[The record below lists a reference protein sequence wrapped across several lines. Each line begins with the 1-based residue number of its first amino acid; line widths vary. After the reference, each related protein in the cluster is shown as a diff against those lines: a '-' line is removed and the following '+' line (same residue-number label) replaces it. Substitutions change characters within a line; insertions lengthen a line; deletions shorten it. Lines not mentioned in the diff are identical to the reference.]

1 MSTILSTQ
9 ERETIIENLSNDP
22 FYILPE
28 YVTPNNLKLTKK
40 EKEKISNSLKKRAKE
55 KRQES
60 RDSVNNRFHFY
71 DVIKKIENI
80 NIGEKVNE
88 YVEAHYKLETDDDLS
103 REERLNRLSEYF
115 NVTSEKKRVLTNS
128 LKESFY
134 NILEY
139 CLNEIEPILKTQTV
153 YKNTAFEISKNN
165 YGLFLEVVDKMD
177 EIFFFSFKDNII
189 TFDFWNECVNEAIDN
204 YFNYP
209 HTSKPHHEDE
219 PAPEVLQN
227 LKNNFDDRPIEDVY
241 DYFKTNLVDKKRLS
255 EDDLMKYLKQAFDEQ
270 EPPKKKL
277 KMKYNTKQ
285 EITRVFYNYYKIE
298 KLYGQQ
304 QKYVDLLRLY
314 FESFENTTTNN
325 FNK

>member
-80 NIGEKVNE
+80 NIEEKVNE

-103 REERLNRLSEYF
+103 REEILNRLSEYF
-115 NVTSEKKRVLTNS
+115 NVTGEKQRVLTNS
-128 LKESFY
+128 VKESFY

-139 CLNEIEPILKTQTV
+139 CLIEIEPIIKTQKVFKNSV
-153 YKNTAFEISKNN
+153 YEISKKHHI
-165 YGLFLEVVDKMD
+165 LFLECN
-177 EIFFFSFKDNII
+177 IFLDDLM
-189 TFDFWNECVNEAIDN
+189 TFDFWNECINEAIDN

-209 HTSKPHHEDE
+209 HTSKTYHEDE
-219 PAPEVLQN
+219 PAPEVVNTELFKQIRQRFEAMD
-227 LKNNFDDRPIEDVY
+227 KKGYQYAFRTEDEFCNFCNVLALYFDNGTFNDIETIQLNPRTKTRIASTLNSIYSKFIKDDLSL
-241 DYFKTNLVDKKRLS
+241 KTNKDFFRIVRFLAP
-255 EDDLMKYLKQAFDEQ
+255 YQ
-270 EPPKKKL
+270 EKTD
-277 KMKYNTKQ
+277 N
-285 EITRVFYNYYKIE
+285 EIYKALTR
-298 KLYGQQ
+298 
-304 QKYVDLLRLY
+304 
-314 FESFENTTTNN
+314 
-325 FNK
+325 